1 MSRRE
6 LIQKDTQMTR
16 ADLSIWIEI
25 RGLSMRAAARAL
37 DITENRLK
45 RLLAGEVRIP
55 VHIGLACAALSHP
68 IPPWRAPHDLV

>member
-6 LIQKDTQMTR
+6 LIQKDIEMTKD
-16 ADLSIWIEI
+16 DLSKWIET
-25 RGLSMRAAARAL
+25 RRFSMRAAAKAL